1 MRDQFNFSGDNR
13 GATINISTGP
23 QPRKEPPL
31 AEALALLA
39 SMPLETVPEP
49 GLVPPGSVLRWS
61 SNPRFVGRS
70 DDLRALARALQAG
83 EDAAIVPLAV
93 ATGWGGV
100 GKTQLAAEFALRYGR
115 YFAGGVYWV
124 NASSPETLRGGI
136 AACGG
141 PAGLGLFSGE
151 EELTLD
157 EQASQV
163 RIAWSSPTPRL
174 VVFDDCEDEALVDA
188 WRPPSGGTCLLLTSR
203 RTAWRPDMGIRVHQ
217 IDVLARPKSVDLLRA
232 GRPDLAPDHRTLDA
246 IADELGDLPL
256 ALHLASRYLERY
268 RRAEAGAPAQYLEA
282 LRASGLLAHASMASG
297 EGSPTGH
304 IQNVARTFA
313 VSYDRL
319 RDDAA
324 TDALARV
331 ALTFAAWLAPGETIE
346 RSFLEALVTL
356 DLSKGFASVEQAAI
370 EQGALF
376 EDAIFRL
383 CELGLIDELPDGDLT
398 IHRLLGRFVRDRD
411 FEQALRGRMERWL
424 AYGANALN
432 GDEDPRVIESWG
444 GHFRYAVDA
453 AAERDS
459 EEAGSLLRQFSRF
472 AFQSNQFGQAVAYGE
487 RAVAAIERSHGAQ
500 DRLLASALNDHG
512 MALKASGAFDKAA
525 RQLRRAIEVA
535 DEACGPEDL
544 GTVPLLLN
552 LADALQGCRELA
564 GALDCLDRAEDLVDA
579 AIDARS
585 PDDPLLG
592 RFRLRVTIGRS
603 HLLLFF
609 DPERGLDEVAEVIA
623 WGVRHFGPEWPELR
637 DAYRSLGD
645 LLFGTGR
652 WERAIPIYARALAL
666 SHRHLGRD
674 AVATAE
680 AASGLGR
687 SLAATGHFA
696 EARGALEEAVAI
708 GDGFKG
714 AALAVSPHTL
724 AALAHVYAELGMPAA
739 ALQIVDRARE
749 SDGRLWLGK
758 AVYARLELVRA
769 EALLALGRRGD
780 ARTALAETEALLL
793 EADMPD
799 FLDLDRARM
808 ALASLDERVG
818 TRTGRHFTNIENLRS
833 GSDADPQALGLLC
846 VAAVLEP
853 SQRIEREFLRVAWAL
868 ASGIA
873 DDSDVS
879 VTTAFEAAVGRLKEA
894 QLIEID
900 QEGSLRLCP
909 AVAAAIRGFDDG
921 NAWRDATEEAVLI
934 LAHQLNATEDARE
947 IAPWGGHLCYVAEVA
962 IDRGAEIGP
971 FLLVEWGK
979 HLYHHGSY
987 ALALDSL
994 RRGAALIETA
1004 HGANDSRLP
1013 PVLNAL
1019 ALACR
1024 ITGKFDEA
1032 AKLLHRLI
1040 VIAEASGDT
1049 APELYVN
1056 LGHALGDGIAAA
1068 DAFRRAAAG
1077 ARLLPETPD
1086 AIALL
1091 VRALTG
1097 LGGVLSQ
1104 VDSRE
1109 AQQVLEEALALGSA
1123 HLGEDHPVLQ
1133 HPLAGLG
1140 QLHLRAGEHTAAQCC
1155 LERSIN
1161 IGIAVQGERAAILG
1175 DAYLGL
1181 AYAKFGQG
1189 NLAGAEEA
1197 LEPAMNLAL
1206 SAVGP
1211 LHPNV
1216 LAALDLAAQIAC
1228 ERRDPKLAASVLERL
1243 IPLCEEAEG
1252 RHAPRLMW
1260 LYTTLAASYQFLG
1273 RADEARGLFH
1283 RAIAVAK
1290 RQQPVDRG
1298 IMACAQEG
1306 LDRLKASEG

>member
-1 MRDQFNFSGDNR
+1 
-13 GATINISTGP
+13 
-23 QPRKEPPL
+23 
-31 AEALALLA
+31 
-39 SMPLETVPEP
+39 MPLETVPEP
-49 GLVPPGSVLRWS
+49 GLVPPGSVLRWAS
-61 SNPRFVGRS
+61 TPRFVGRT

-115 YFAGGVYWV
+115 YFAGGVHWV
-124 NASSPETLRGGI
+124 NASSPETLREDI

-151 EELTLD
+151 EKLTLD
-157 EQASQV
+157 EQALQV

-174 VVFDDCEDEALVDA
+174 VVFDDCEDEALLDA

-203 RTAWRPDMGIRVHQ
+203 RTAWRPDIGMRVHQ

-246 IADELGDLPL
+246 IAEELGDLPL

-268 RRAEAGAPAQYLEA
+268 RRVEAGAPAQYLEA
-282 LRASGLLAHASMASG
+282 LRASGLLAHSSMSSG

-319 RDDAA
+319 RDDAT

-331 ALTFAAWLAPGETIE
+331 ALAFAAWLAPGETIE

-356 DLSKGFASVEQAAI
+356 DLSNGFASDEQVTI

-383 CELGLIDELPDGDLT
+383 YELGLIDELPDGDLS

-411 FEQALRGRMERWL
+411 VEQALRGRMERWL

-432 GDEDPRVIESWG
+432 GGEDPRAIASWG

-453 AAERDS
+453 AAERVS

-487 RAVAAIERSHGAQ
+487 RAVAAIERSHGAE

-512 MALKASGAFDKAA
+512 MALKASGAFDKAVA
-525 RQLRRAIEVA
+525 RLRRAIEVA
-535 DEACGPEDL
+535 DKACGPEDL

-552 LADALQGCRELA
+552 LADALQGCREPA

-592 RFRLRVTIGRS
+592 RFRLRVTVGRS
-603 HLLLFF
+603 HLLLIF

-623 WGVRHFGPEWPELR
+623 WAVRHFGPEWPELR

-645 LLFGTGR
+645 LYFDTGQ

-687 SLAATGHFA
+687 SLAATGRFA
-696 EARGALEEAVAI
+696 DARDALEEAVAI

-714 AALAVSPHTL
+714 ATLAVAPPAL
-724 AALAHVYAELGMPAA
+724 AALAHVYAELGMPTA
-739 ALQIVDRARE
+739 ALQIVDRARA
-749 SDGRLWLGK
+749 SDGRLWLGE
-758 AVYARLELVRA
+758 AVYARLVLVRG
-769 EALLALGRRGD
+769 ESLLALGRRGD

-799 FLDLDRARM
+799 FLDLHRARI

-818 TRTGRHFTNIENLRS
+818 MRTSRHFTNIENLRS
-833 GSDADPQALGLLC
+833 GGDADPQALGLLC

-853 SQRIEREFLRVAWAL
+853 AQRIEREFLRVAWVL
-868 ASGIA
+868 ASGIV
-873 DDSDVS
+873 DESDVS

-987 ALALDSL
+987 TIALDSL

-1024 ITGKFDEA
+1024 ITGKCDEA
-1032 AKLLHRLI
+1032 AELLHRLI

-1049 APELYVN
+1049 APEIHVN
-1056 LGHALGDGIAAA
+1056 LGFALEDRTAAA
-1068 DAFRRAAAG
+1068 DAFRRGVAG
-1077 ARLLPETPD
+1077 ARLLPETPET
-1086 AIALL
+1086 IALL

-1097 LGGVLSQ
+1097 LGGVLRQ
-1104 VDSRE
+1104 MGQCE
-1109 AQQVLEEALALGSA
+1109 AQEVLEEALALGTA
-1123 HLGEDHPVLQ
+1123 RLGENHPVLQ
-1133 HPLAGLG
+1133 QSLAGLG
-1140 QLHLRAGEHTAAQCC
+1140 HLHVRAGKYMDAQRC
-1155 LERSIN
+1155 LERSIE
-1161 IGIAVQGERAAILG
+1161 IGIAVHGERDPLLG
-1175 DAYLGL
+1175 DAYLSL
-1181 AYAKFGQG
+1181 AHARFEQG
-1189 NLAGAEEA
+1189 DVAGAEEA
-1197 LEPAMNLAL
+1197 LDPAMTLAL
-1206 SAVGP
+1206 STVGP
-1211 LHPNV
+1211 VHPNV
-1216 LAALDLAAQIAC
+1216 VQGLDLAAQIAF
-1228 ERRDPKLAASVLERL
+1228 EQRDPKMALSILERL
-1243 IPLCEEAEG
+1243 IPLREETEG
-1252 RHAPRLMW
+1252 RQAPRLMW
-1260 LYTTLAASYQFLG
+1260 PYITLGSIYERLG
-1273 RADEARGLFH
+1273 RAEEARGCFY

-1290 RQQPVDRG
+1290 RQRPIDRG
-1298 IMACAQEG
+1298 IIARAQDG
-1306 LDRLKASEG
+1306 LDRLKVSEG